1 VLLVRGS
8 IIVSGLPAVRL
19 DSPMPAVI
27 SAGLA
32 SVFAGEHAACARG
45 HDELRH
51 STGSRPIWA
60 NSHTFHGLSLS
71 VEIVC
76 HHRPSTVIDRI
87 VTV

>member
-1 VLLVRGS
+1 MLDWLVLLVRGS

-32 SVFAGEHAACARG
+32 SLFAGEHAACARG

-51 STGSRPIWA
+51 STGSRPQIPIPSTA
-60 NSHTFHGLSLS
+60 CRSASKSFATTGRPLSL
-71 VEIVC
+71 IGL
-76 HHRPSTVIDRI
+76 
-87 VTV
+87 